1 MFSAAKI
8 VAAVILAACGL
19 MCPAQSTPPPSWIY
33 STYLGGSG
41 SGAIT
46 AAVRDP
52 AGNVYVTGTTTSP
65 DFPTTAGV
73 YESAYPGP
81 TGDNV
86 VFVSKFSATGS
97 LVWSTFLGPG
107 SYQFGI
113 ASGIQVDS
121 NENVYVAGIFQ
132 GPGFPSTA
140 GSPKGCVFV
149 TKLNSTASQM
159 VYSVTLGPNSIESSP
174 KLVLDR
180 LAAAFVTGSGPAGDC
195 CNGNTGII
203 GPLGG
208 VDDFWVAKINPAGTA
223 VPWSVQIGGSGED
236 EANGLAID
244 SENKLYITGFT
255 ESPDFPRT
263 AGALNQPGGAW
274 TPVVKLDPSR
284 PPSSSLVYSALA
296 GNPGHS
302 PNSFISGES
311 IAVDQSGNA
320 YVGNWTYNIGLFTSP
335 WAFQTEAP
343 TVPNAY
349 VFELNRPGSLM
360 LNGTY
365 LGGGNLDFV
374 GQVSVDGDGN
384 TYVAGST
391 ASWDFPT
398 TAYGNPTPLDSVNQA
413 FYVKLNP
420 QFAAVSSVVF
430 GATGEPEN
438 YDGFAAA
445 PDGSGGLW
453 VAGDAGSQFA
463 TTPDAY
469 QPAYQGNDDGYL
481 LHTDFAG
488 LCPSAEERVQI
499 CTISADNTL
508 SERIHFTSQDGNV
521 EAATNIALS
530 IDGLS
535 AYSLNAA
542 QFDTWL
548 PVAPG
553 NHLATVVVKDA
564 NGSQTEDQQQF
575 SVVPSTACPLN
586 PVNPSLTLCSPL
598 NAAVI
603 KGPLTIRVQAN
614 DAVPPTVLQLYVD
627 GNLQTILKNQNG
639 SYTYT
644 LRLTPGIHTVAVQ
657 GTDSGSRFLATSAVA
672 RVIQ

>member
-1 MFSAAKI
+1 
-8 VAAVILAACGL
+8 
-19 MCPAQSTPPPSWIY
+19 
-33 STYLGGSG
+33 
-41 SGAIT
+41 
-46 AAVRDP
+46 
-52 AGNVYVTGTTTSP
+52 
-65 DFPTTAGV
+65 
-73 YESAYPGP
+73 
-81 TGDNV
+81 
-86 VFVSKFSATGS
+86 
-97 LVWSTFLGPG
+97 
-107 SYQFGI
+107 
-113 ASGIQVDS
+113 
-121 NENVYVAGIFQ
+121 
-132 GPGFPSTA
+132 
-140 GSPKGCVFV
+140 
-149 TKLNSTASQM
+149 
-159 VYSVTLGPNSIESSP
+159 
-174 KLVLDR
+174 
-180 LAAAFVTGSGPAGDC
+180 
-195 CNGNTGII
+195 
-203 GPLGG
+203 
-208 VDDFWVAKINPAGTA
+208 
-223 VPWSVQIGGSGED
+223 
-236 EANGLAID
+236 
-244 SENKLYITGFT
+244 
-255 ESPDFPRT
+255 
-263 AGALNQPGGAW
+263 
-274 TPVVKLDPSR
+274 
-284 PPSSSLVYSALA
+284 
-296 GNPGHS
+296 
-302 PNSFISGES
+302 
-311 IAVDQSGNA
+311 
-320 YVGNWTYNIGLFTSP
+320 
-335 WAFQTEAP
+335 
-343 TVPNAY
+343 VPNAY